1 MMFYE
6 SNYSIMGRSYWID
19 RLSPWVVH
27 FGGGFGIRWYGLSY
41 LAGILLAGWILLRWA
56 RAGRLPLR
64 EEDVSTFLLYAGM
77 GVVIGGRLG
86 YCLLYNFNEVLH
98 HPLEIFAL
106 WDGGMSSHGGMTGLV
121 IAIAVFARWR
131 GVSTLALLDAVAA
144 TGPLGIMLGRIANF
158 INGELWGRPTEVPWA
173 VIFPQAPMVNGVE
186 VPRHP
191 SQLYA
196 AGIEGLAVFLVAQ
209 WVYGRTST
217 KGLTTASV
225 LVSYGIGR
233 FIDEFWRQPDL
244 GQPIYWGWM
253 SKGQLLTIPMIALG
267 IIWILL
273 CRRKMA
279 RVA

>member
-1 MMFYE
+1 MMFYK

-267 IIWILL
+267 IIWIFL

>member
-267 IIWILL
+267 IIWIFL